1 MSFQLTFHFT
11 AQEFQS
17 KSHPSR
23 SGSVWVHPNK
33 ACQYR
38 LHCPQC
44 WCVIVQIPLKY
55 LPRTTTESETIVSS
69 QAEKENLERQKWKK
83 IKVKALLRVS
93 QSSSDR
99 ESKEQSFNERERV
112 RRHAAHTFLNLGT
125 AVFLMQQSTREKKVF
140 NFTSDIV
147 RLS

>member
-23 SGSVWVHPNK
+23 SGSVWVHPNN

-55 LPRTTTESETIVSS
+55 LPRTTKIVSS
-69 QAEKENLERQKWKK
+69 QAEKENLKRQKWKK
-83 IKVKALLRVS
+83 VKALIRVS

-99 ESKEQSFNERERV
+99 ESKEQSFKERERV
-112 RRHAAHTFLNLGT
+112 RGHAAHTFLNLGT
-125 AVFLMQQSTREKKVF
+125 AVSNSTKH
-140 NFTSDIV
+140 
-147 RLS
+147 